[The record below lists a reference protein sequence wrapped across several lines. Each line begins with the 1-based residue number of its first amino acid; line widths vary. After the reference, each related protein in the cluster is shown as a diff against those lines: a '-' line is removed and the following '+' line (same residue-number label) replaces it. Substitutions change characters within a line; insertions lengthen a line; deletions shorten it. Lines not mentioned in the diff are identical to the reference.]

1 MLNLKKSKIYKV
13 LKLISF
19 SFLYYI
25 LKTLSINNRLF
36 YLSKWVRDNGDDR
49 LLVNYPINSKG
60 TILDVGGYTGV
71 FSDKLL
77 AINDVNLIIFEPV
90 QKYYKILKK
99 KYTKNRKVKI
109 YNLGL
114 SDQNYSDSISVSN
127 DSTSLFKNTG
137 KTEKANFIDVGLF
150 VKKVKKIDLMSIN
163 IEGSEY
169 QVLDRL
175 IKTNQIKKIKY
186 VQIQF
191 HDFVPNA
198 KIMRRALIKK
208 ILKTHKIR
216 YSYPFVWESFE
227 LIN

>member
-1 MLNLKKSKIYKV
+1 MLNLKQQKIYKI
-13 LKLISF
+13 LKIIYF
-19 SFLYYI
+19 SCLYYI
-25 LKTLSINNRLF
+25 LKTLKINNRLF
-36 YLSKWVRDNGDDR
+36 YLSKWIKDYGENK
-49 LLVNYPINSKG
+49 LLTNYHFNS
-60 TILDVGGYTGV
+60 TSLVIDVGGYMGV